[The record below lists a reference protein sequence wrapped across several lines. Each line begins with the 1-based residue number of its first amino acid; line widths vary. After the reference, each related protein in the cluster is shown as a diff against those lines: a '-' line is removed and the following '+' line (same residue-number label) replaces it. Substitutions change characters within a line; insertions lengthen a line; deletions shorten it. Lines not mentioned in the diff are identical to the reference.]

1 MNQKLTPKLIAYIEA
16 IESGLIASN
25 NALIYKKLKDQG
37 ASSSYHLEDFYE
49 KNRIVN
55 ANGKSSLSSVS
66 PTLRNLELLGM
77 IRKCGQIRVLKT
89 LYSKYEAVEGIPQMV
104 IEANKIKLEQRNAW
118 LENGLKNNWLT
129 GEQVLELQAQESVYY
144 I

>member
-1 MNQKLTPKLIAYIEA
+1 MSKKLTPSHLSFLKNLH
-16 IESGLIASN
+16 SGKKKSN
-25 NALIYKKLKDQG
+25 DSLIYDFLKNKG
-37 ASSSYHLEDFYE
+37 ATSSYHLEDFYE
-49 KNRIVN
+49 KNRIVK

-66 PTLRNLELLGM
+66 PTLRTLELLGM

-104 IEANKIKLEQRNAW
+104 IEANKIKVEQRNAW

-129 GEQVLELQAQESVYY
+129 GEQVLELQVQEIVYY
-144 I
+144 T

>member
-1 MNQKLTPKLIAYIEA
+1 MSKKLTPRLITYVKA

-37 ASSSYHLEDFYE
+37 ATSSYHLEDFYE
-49 KNRIVN
+49 KNRIVK

-66 PTLRNLELLGM
+66 PTLRNLESLGM
-77 IRKCGQIRVLKT
+77 IRKCGQIRILKT
-89 LYSKYEAVEGIPQMV
+89 IYSKYEAVDGVPQMV
-104 IEANKIKLEQRNAW
+104 IEANKIKVEQRNAW
-118 LENGLKNNWLT
+118 FNTGLKHGWLT